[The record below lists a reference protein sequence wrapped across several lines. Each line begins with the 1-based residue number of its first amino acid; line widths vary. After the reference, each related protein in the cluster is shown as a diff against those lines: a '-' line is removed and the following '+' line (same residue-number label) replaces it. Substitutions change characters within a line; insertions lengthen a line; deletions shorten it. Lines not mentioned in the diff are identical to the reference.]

1 MYSIKMSFLSGL
13 FSSNYKAKDFVDKTP
28 KQILDD
34 MKMDKLTAE
43 IVNDEGYGALS
54 EETKNA
60 IQMLL
65 DLKKGKLEIY
75 TKCYNKPGHAA
86 AAVARPASIRPA
98 SVRPAA
104 VARPAS
110 AMLRPASAMPRPFS
124 SRPPPVVHAGP
135 YKAAEEQTGGRRK
148 RRTGRKKRATRKARK
163 TRKR

>member
-1 MYSIKMSFLSGL
+1 MSFLSGL

-86 AAVARPASIRPA
+86 AAVVRPASVRPA

-104 VARPAS
+104 AAARPAS

>member
-1 MYSIKMSFLSGL
+1 MSFLSGL

-43 IVNDEGYGALS
+43 IVNDEGYSALS

>member
-1 MYSIKMSFLSGL
+1 MSFLSGL

>member
-1 MYSIKMSFLSGL
+1 MSFLSGL
-13 FSSNYKAKDFVDKTP
+13 FSSNYKAKDFVGKTP

-86 AAVARPASIRPA
+86 AARPASIRPA
-98 SVRPAA
+98 AA

-110 AMLRPASAMPRPFS
+110 AMLRPASAIPRPFS

-135 YKAAEEQTGGRRK
+135 YKAAGEQTGGRRK